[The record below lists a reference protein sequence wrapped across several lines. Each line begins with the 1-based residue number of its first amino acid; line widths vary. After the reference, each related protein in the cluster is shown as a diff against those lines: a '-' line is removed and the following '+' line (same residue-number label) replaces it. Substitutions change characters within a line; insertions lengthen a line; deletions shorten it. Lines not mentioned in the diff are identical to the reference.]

1 MIGDS
6 LSGVGLDGVQEAA
19 VLPLGA
25 DETNAV
31 EGGVVQAPLV
41 GLHLQRQEVVPRDG
55 CLSGSHVMESL
66 KAKLCTGWLKTKHA
80 ATSKLENSHVIASK
94 CTILSG
100 LECEI

>member
-66 KAKLCTGWLKTKHA
+66 KVKICA
-80 ATSKLENSHVIASK
+80 AIITSR
-94 CTILSG
+94 
-100 LECEI
+100 